1 MRDRGTSQ
9 KSSSLVEKE
18 IRYRI
23 RHLISLKKSLVYD
36 IIIIVNERE
45 EEKQEDRKTKTENK
59 TSIRLT
65 FKLDYGIIIIVN
77 EK

>member
-23 RHLISLKKSLVYD
+23 RYLISLKKSLVYG

-45 EEKQEDRKTKTENK
+45 EEKQDDRKQRQKIK
-59 TSIRLT
+59 HR
-65 FKLDYGIIIIVN
+65 
-77 EK
+77 

>member
-45 EEKQEDRKTKTENK
+45 EEKTRGQKNKDRK
-59 TSIRLT
+59 
-65 FKLDYGIIIIVN
+65 
-77 EK
+77 